1 MGLGDAAMSMV
12 AVGATFKE
20 VEQHMP
26 VRQVSNV
33 AHRLL
38 VKRQDLQDSL
48 HPCEKE
54 KARAAPNGTARAVR
68 NVPASFAGQEA
79 RRRGFRWSRARR
91 RLSRGASAGFSV
103 SRLYGSNSPCSTII
117 LPSRMHPSTRYFEMP
132 RALPIS
138 T

>member
-1 MGLGDAAMSMV
+1 MV

-20 VEQHMP
+20 VEQHVP
-26 VRQVSNV
+26 VRQVTHV

-48 HPCEKE
+48 HPCENE
-54 KARAAPNGTARAVR
+54 KARAAPNGTARADR
-68 NVPASFAGQEA
+68 NVPASLAGHDA

-103 SRLYGSNSPCSTII
+103 SRLYGSTSPCSTII
-117 LPSRMHPSTRYFEMP
+117 LPSRMHPSTRNFEMP
-132 RALPIS
+132 RAFPIS